1 MSINNCNSY
10 FRLRVTVDQFQERQE
25 MLEKIKVYQVK
36 KLWCE
41 VTMGKEKLD
50 GYKSQRDKA
59 KTECNTVK
67 KTYELLKRTQ
77 EEIVQKNTE
86 LREKTLEQV
95 SLFPKSIINFL
106 ILIFILNQSAL
117 INRHM
122 DTKREL
128 RSQIEQVK
136 HKIHKSKCELE
147 VGLYFHR
154 ASSI

>member
-1 MSINNCNSY
+1 MSLFTCNCY
-10 FRLRVTVDQFQERQE
+10 FRLRITVDQFQERQE

-50 GYKSQRDKA
+50 GCKSQRDKA
-59 KTECNTVK
+59 KTELNTVK

-95 SLFPKSIINFL
+95 SLL
-106 ILIFILNQSAL
+106 
-117 INRHM
+117 
-122 DTKREL
+122 
-128 RSQIEQVK
+128 
-136 HKIHKSKCELE
+136 
-147 VGLYFHR
+147 LYPLHTF
-154 ASSI
+154 